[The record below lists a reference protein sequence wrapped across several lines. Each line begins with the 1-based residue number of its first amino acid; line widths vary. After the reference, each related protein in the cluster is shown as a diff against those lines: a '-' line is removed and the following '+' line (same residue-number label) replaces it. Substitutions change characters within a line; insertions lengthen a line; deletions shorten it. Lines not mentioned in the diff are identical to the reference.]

1 MSYKNLIILNV
12 GVYCYFVGGWS
23 GSGVTFMMLQLF
35 PAYKEQLVDYY
46 GVSILTNLINL
57 AVQVVFYCF
66 YDGVPLFKNY
76 KKNTMYDN
84 LLLQYWHHF
93 PSQPSILLPLIKTP
107 PQRKQKDPQHE
118 IYPICYETKGVQ
130 GRLSF
135 CHYSGGFFVME

>member
-1 MSYKNLIILNV
+1 MLSYKDLIILNV
-12 GVYCYFVGGWS
+12 GVYCYFEGGWS

-46 GVSILTNLINL
+46 GVSILTNLRNL

-84 LLLQYWHHF
+84 LLLQY
-93 PSQPSILLPLIKTP
+93 
-107 PQRKQKDPQHE
+107 
-118 IYPICYETKGVQ
+118 
-130 GRLSF
+130 
-135 CHYSGGFFVME
+135 